1 MKNLVIFTISLFL
14 SSTYLTF
21 SQKLFLEFENSNR
34 ELFDNYKDLLYRI
47 DDSIKV
53 LKKNGFNLAE
63 VQEFNRVDSLN
74 YRVKI
79 KKNSQ
84 FEFIKLAAYE
94 GDFSESVSKIL
105 DKYLL
110 NDRKIPLDSLNEL
123 LINLSEFFS
132 SEGFPF
138 VEINITYSEVKDSK
152 TIEGSLKIISNE
164 PRKIDGYIVKGYEK
178 FPKKF
183 IDKFLGVKIGE
194 KLDIKKLK
202 NSTNYI
208 NSLQFVR
215 QNKEPEILFTKD
227 SSIVYLYLDKL
238 KQNNFD
244 GLLSLSR
251 SESARRISFDG
262 YLKLFLLN
270 SLNYGETIKVDYNS
284 LDEGLKILKTNFKV
298 PYFFNSDFSIES
310 YLNITQNDS
319 IFTNSNFSFKT
330 GLEKR
335 KFSNYLGL
343 KIENSTSGYSNNL
356 YQSFKSVQF
365 FYELNY
371 QLFNLD
377 VINGYKTFSISAK
390 FLIGHKKQ
398 LNDRFTKNNFDFNIF
413 KKTELFQRTSIFSNA
428 RYESLV
434 SQNIVNNEMIRFG
447 GAESIRGF
455 IDESIFANEYFLSRN
470 NVNVSLN
477 ENFSLL
483 GIIDYAYY
491 NNDILNIKK
500 NIYSLGF
507 GFDILNTNNLISL
520 NYTSG
525 SEFKQKFT
533 FKNARLSI
541 NFISFF

>member
-1 MKNLVIFTISLFL
+1 MKNLVIFAIFLFL
-14 SSTYLTF
+14 SSTYSIF
-21 SQKLFLEFENSNR
+21 SQKIFLEFENANR

-53 LKKNGFNLAE
+53 LKKNGFSLAE
-63 VQEFNRVDSLN
+63 VQEFNRIDSLN

-84 FEFIKLAAYE
+84 FEFIKLSPYK
-94 GDFSESVSKIL
+94 GDFLESVNKIL
-105 DKYLL
+105 DNYLL
-110 NDRKIPLDSLNEL
+110 KDRKIPMNSLNGL
-123 LINLSEFFS
+123 LLNLSDFFS
-132 SEGFPF
+132 SKGFPF
-138 VEINITYSEVKDSK
+138 VEININYTEIEDSK
-152 TIEGSLKIISNE
+152 TMVGSLEIISNE
-164 PRKIDGYIVKGYEK
+164 PRKIDGYVLKGYEK

-183 IDKFLGVKIGE
+183 IDKFLGVKIGD
-194 KLDIKKLK
+194 KLNIKKLK
-202 NSTNYI
+202 NSSNYI
-208 NSLQFVR
+208 NSLEFVR
-215 QNKEPEILFTKD
+215 QNREPEILFTKD
-227 SSIVYLYLDKL
+227 SSIVYFYIEKL

-244 GLLSLSR
+244 GLLTLS
-251 SESARRISFDG
+251 SGESDSRISLDG

-284 LDEGLKILKTNFKV
+284 VDEGLKILKTNFKV
-298 PYFFNSDFSIES
+298 PYVFNSDFSIES

-335 KFSNYLGL
+335 KFSNYLGIN
-343 KIENSTSGYSNNL
+343 IENSTSGYSNSL
-356 YQSFKSVQF
+356 YESFKSVQF

-371 QLFNLD
+371 QLFNFD
-377 VINGYKTFSISAK
+377 ENNGDKTFSISAK
-390 FLIGHKKQ
+390 FFIGHKKQ
-398 LNDRFTKNNFDFNIF
+398 LNNNFKKNNFDLNIF
-413 KKTELFQRTSIFSNA
+413 KKTELFQRTSLFSRI

-434 SQNIVNNEMIRFG
+434 SQNKVNNEMIRFG

-455 IDESIFANEYFLSRN
+455 IDESILANEYFLSRN

-477 ENFSLL
+477 KNFSIL
-483 GIIDYAYY
+483 GIIDYANY
-491 NNDILNIKK
+491 NNDVLNSKK
-500 NIYSLGF
+500 DIYSLGV
-507 GFDILNTNNLISL
+507 GFEILNESNLISL

-525 SEFKQKFT
+525 SDFKQKFT

>member
-1 MKNLVIFTISLFL
+1 MKNLVIFTIFLFL

-84 FEFIKLAAYE
+84 FEFIKLSPYK
-94 GDFSESVSKIL
+94 GDFLESVNKIL
-105 DKYLL
+105 DNYLL
-110 NDRKIPLDSLNEL
+110 KDRKIPMNSLNGL
-123 LINLSEFFS
+123 LINLSDFFS
-132 SEGFPF
+132 SKGFPF
-138 VEINITYSEVKDSK
+138 VEININYTEIEDSK
-152 TIEGSLKIISNE
+152 TMVGSLEIISNE
-164 PRKIDGYIVKGYEK
+164 PRKIDGYVLKGYEK

-183 IDKFLGVKIGE
+183 IDKFLGVKIGD
-194 KLDIKKLK
+194 KLNIKKLK
-202 NSTNYI
+202 NSSNYI
-208 NSLQFVR
+208 NSLKFVR
-215 QNKEPEILFTKD
+215 QNREPEILFTKD
-227 SSIVYLYLDKL
+227 SSIVYFYIEKL

-244 GLLSLSR
+244 GLLTLS
-251 SESARRISFDG
+251 SGESDSRISLDG

-284 LDEGLKILKTNFKV
+284 VDEGLKILKTNFKV
-298 PYFFNSDFSIES
+298 PYVFNSDFSIES

-335 KFSNYLGL
+335 KFSNYLGIN
-343 KIENSTSGYSNNL
+343 IENSTSGYSNSL
-356 YQSFKSVQF
+356 YESFKSVQF

-371 QLFNLD
+371 QLFNFD
-377 VINGYKTFSISAK
+377 ENNGDKTFSISAK
-390 FLIGHKKQ
+390 FFIGHKKQ
-398 LNDRFTKNNFDFNIF
+398 LNNNFKKNNFDLNIF
-413 KKTELFQRTSIFSNA
+413 KKTELLQRTSLFSRI

-434 SQNIVNNEMIRFG
+434 TQNKVNNEMIRFG

-455 IDESIFANEYFLSRN
+455 IDESILANEYFLSRN

-477 ENFSLL
+477 KNFSIL
-483 GIIDYAYY
+483 GIIDYANY
-491 NNDILNIKK
+491 NNDVLNSKK
-500 NIYSLGF
+500 DIYSLGV
-507 GFDILNTNNLISL
+507 GFEILNENNLISL

-525 SEFKQKFT
+525 SDFKQKFT

>member
-1 MKNLVIFTISLFL
+1 MKNLVIFTIFLFL

-21 SQKLFLEFENSNR
+21 SQKFFLEFENANR

-84 FEFIKLAAYE
+84 FEFIKLSPYE
-94 GDFSESVSKIL
+94 GDFLESVNKIL
-105 DKYLL
+105 DNYLL
-110 NDRKIPLDSLNEL
+110 EDRKIPMNSLNGL
-123 LINLSEFFS
+123 LINLSDFFS
-132 SEGFPF
+132 SKGFPF
-138 VEINITYSEVKDSK
+138 VEININYTEIEDSK
-152 TIEGSLKIISNE
+152 TMVGSLEIISNE
-164 PRKIDGYIVKGYEK
+164 PRKIDGYVLKGYEK

-183 IDKFLGVKIGE
+183 IDKFLGVKIGD

-202 NSTNYI
+202 NSSNYI
-208 NSLQFVR
+208 NSLKFVR
-215 QNKEPEILFTKD
+215 QNREPEILFTKD
-227 SSIVYLYLDKL
+227 SSIVYFYIEKL

-244 GLLSLSR
+244 GLLTLS
-251 SESARRISFDG
+251 SGESDSRISLDG

-284 LDEGLKILKTNFKV
+284 VDEGLKILKTNFKV
-298 PYFFNSDFSIES
+298 PYVFNSDFSIES

-335 KFSNYLGL
+335 KFSNYLGIN
-343 KIENSTSGYSNNL
+343 IENSTSGYSNSL
-356 YQSFKSVQF
+356 YESFKSVQF

-371 QLFNLD
+371 QLFNFD
-377 VINGYKTFSISAK
+377 ENNGDKIFSISAK
-390 FLIGHKKQ
+390 FFIGHKKQ
-398 LNDRFTKNNFDFNIF
+398 LNNNFKKNNFDLNIF
-413 KKTELFQRTSIFSNA
+413 KKTELFQRTSLFSRI

-434 SQNIVNNEMIRFG
+434 SQNKVNNEMIRFG

-455 IDESIFANEYFLSRN
+455 IDESILANEYFLSRN

-477 ENFSLL
+477 KNFSIL
-483 GIIDYAYY
+483 GIIDYANY
-491 NNDILNIKK
+491 NNDVLSSKK
-500 NIYSLGF
+500 DIYSLGV
-507 GFDILNTNNLISL
+507 GFEILNENNLISL

-525 SEFKQKFT
+525 SDFKQKFT

>member
-1 MKNLVIFTISLFL
+1 MKNLVIFTIFLFL

-21 SQKLFLEFENSNR
+21 SQKFFLEFENANR

-84 FEFIKLAAYE
+84 FEFIKLSPYK
-94 GDFSESVSKIL
+94 GDFLESVNKML
-105 DKYLL
+105 DNYLL
-110 NDRKIPLDSLNEL
+110 EDRKIPMNSLNGL
-123 LINLSEFFS
+123 FINLSDFFS
-132 SEGFPF
+132 SKGFPF
-138 VEINITYSEVKDSK
+138 VEININYTEIEDSK
-152 TIEGSLKIISNE
+152 TMVGSLEIISNE
-164 PRKIDGYIVKGYEK
+164 PRKIDGYVLKGYEK

-183 IDKFLGVKIGE
+183 IDKFLGVKIGD

-202 NSTNYI
+202 NSSNYI
-208 NSLQFVR
+208 NSLKFVR
-215 QNKEPEILFTKD
+215 QNREPEILFTKD
-227 SSIVYLYLDKL
+227 SSIVYLYLEKL

-244 GLLSLSR
+244 GLLSLS
-251 SESARRISFDG
+251 SGESDSRISLDG

-284 LDEGLKILKTNFKV
+284 VDEGLKILKTNFKV
-298 PYFFNSDFSIES
+298 PYIFNSDFSIES

-335 KFSNYLGL
+335 KFSNYLGIN
-343 KIENSTSGYSNNL
+343 IENSTSEYSNSL
-356 YQSFKSVQF
+356 YESFKSVQF

-371 QLFNLD
+371 QLFNFD
-377 VINGYKTFSISAK
+377 ENNGDKTFSISAK
-390 FLIGHKKQ
+390 FFIGHKKQ
-398 LNDRFTKNNFDFNIF
+398 LNNNFKKNNFDLNIF
-413 KKTELFQRTSIFSNA
+413 KKTELFHRTSLFSRI

-434 SQNIVNNEMIRFG
+434 SQNKVNNEMIRFG

-455 IDESIFANEYFLSRN
+455 IDESILANEYFLSRN

-477 ENFSLL
+477 KNFSIL
-483 GIIDYAYY
+483 GIIDYANY
-491 NNDILNIKK
+491 NNDVLNSKK
-500 NIYSLGF
+500 DIYSLGV
-507 GFDILNTNNLISL
+507 GFEILNENNLISL

-525 SEFKQKFT
+525 SDFKQKFT

>member
-1 MKNLVIFTISLFL
+1 MKNLVIFAIFLFL
-14 SSTYLTF
+14 SSTYSIF
-21 SQKLFLEFENSNR
+21 SQKIFLEFENANR

-53 LKKNGFNLAE
+53 LKKNGFALAE

-84 FEFIKLAAYE
+84 FEFIKLSPYK
-94 GDFSESVSKIL
+94 GDFLESINKIL
-105 DKYLL
+105 DNYLL
-110 NDRKIPLDSLNEL
+110 KDRKIPMNSLNGL
-123 LINLSEFFS
+123 LINLSDFFS
-132 SEGFPF
+132 SKGFPF
-138 VEINITYSEVKDSK
+138 VEININYTEIEDSK
-152 TIEGSLKIISNE
+152 TMVGSLEIISNE
-164 PRKIDGYIVKGYEK
+164 PRKIDGYVLKGYEK

-183 IDKFLGVKIGE
+183 IDKFLGVKIGD
-194 KLDIKKLK
+194 KLNIKKLK
-202 NSTNYI
+202 NSSNYI
-208 NSLQFVR
+208 NSLEFVR
-215 QNKEPEILFTKD
+215 QNREPEILFTKD
-227 SSIVYLYLDKL
+227 SSIVYFYIEKL

-244 GLLSLSR
+244 GLLTLS
-251 SESARRISFDG
+251 SGESDSRISLDG

-284 LDEGLKILKTNFKV
+284 VDEGLKILKTNFKV
-298 PYFFNSDFSIES
+298 PYVFNSDFSIES

-335 KFSNYLGL
+335 KFSNYLGIN
-343 KIENSTSGYSNNL
+343 IENSTSGYSNSL
-356 YQSFKSVQF
+356 YESFKSVQF

-371 QLFNLD
+371 QLFNFD
-377 VINGYKTFSISAK
+377 ENNGDKTFSISAK
-390 FLIGHKKQ
+390 FFIGHKKQ
-398 LNDRFTKNNFDFNIF
+398 LNNNFKKNNFDLNIF
-413 KKTELFQRTSIFSNA
+413 KKTELFQRTSLFSRI

-434 SQNIVNNEMIRFG
+434 SQNKVNNEMIRFG

-455 IDESIFANEYFLSRN
+455 IDESILANEYFLSRN

-477 ENFSLL
+477 KNFSIL
-483 GIIDYAYY
+483 GIIDYANY
-491 NNDILNIKK
+491 NNDVLNSKK
-500 NIYSLGF
+500 DIYSLGV
-507 GFDILNTNNLISL
+507 GFEILNENNLISL

-525 SEFKQKFT
+525 SDFKQKFT

>member
-1 MKNLVIFTISLFL
+1 MKNLVIFTIFLFL

-21 SQKLFLEFENSNR
+21 SQKIFLEFENSNR

-53 LKKNGFNLAE
+53 LKKNGFALAE

-84 FEFIKLAAYE
+84 FEFIKLSPYK
-94 GDFSESVSKIL
+94 GDFLESVNKIL
-105 DKYLL
+105 DNYLL
-110 NDRKIPLDSLNEL
+110 EDRKIPMNSLNGL
-123 LINLSEFFS
+123 LINLSDFFS
-132 SEGFPF
+132 SKGFPF
-138 VEINITYSEVKDSK
+138 VEININYTEIEDSK
-152 TIEGSLKIISNE
+152 TMVGSLEIISNE
-164 PRKIDGYIVKGYEK
+164 PRKIDGYVLKGYEK

-183 IDKFLGVKIGE
+183 IDKFLGVKIGD
-194 KLDIKKLK
+194 KLNIKKLK
-202 NSTNYI
+202 NSSNYI
-208 NSLQFVR
+208 NSLKFVR
-215 QNKEPEILFTKD
+215 QNREPEILFTKD
-227 SSIVYLYLDKL
+227 SSIVYLYFEKL

-244 GLLSLSR
+244 GLLTLS
-251 SESARRISFDG
+251 SGESDSRISLDG

-284 LDEGLKILKTNFKV
+284 VDEGLKILKTNFKV
-298 PYFFNSDFSIES
+298 PYIFNSDFSIES

-335 KFSNYLGL
+335 KFSNYLGIN
-343 KIENSTSGYSNNL
+343 IENSTSGYSNSL
-356 YQSFKSVQF
+356 YESFKSVQF

-371 QLFNLD
+371 QLFNFD
-377 VINGYKTFSISAK
+377 QNNGDKIFSISAK
-390 FLIGHKKQ
+390 FFIGHKKQ
-398 LNDRFTKNNFDFNIF
+398 LNNNFKKNNFDLNIF
-413 KKTELFQRTSIFSNA
+413 KKTELFQRTSLFSRI

-434 SQNIVNNEMIRFG
+434 SQNKVNNEMIRFG

-455 IDESIFANEYFLSRN
+455 IDESILANEYFLSRN

-477 ENFSLL
+477 KNFSIL
-483 GIIDYAYY
+483 GIIDYANY
-491 NNDILNIKK
+491 NNDVLNSKK
-500 NIYSLGF
+500 DIYSLGV
-507 GFDILNTNNLISL
+507 GFEILNENNLISL

-525 SEFKQKFT
+525 SDFKQKFT

>member
-1 MKNLVIFTISLFL
+1 MKNLVIFTIFLFL

-21 SQKLFLEFENSNR
+21 SQKIFLEFENANR

-53 LKKNGFNLAE
+53 LKKNGFALAK

-74 YRVKI
+74 YKVKI

-84 FEFIKLAAYE
+84 FEFIKLSPYE
-94 GDFSESVSKIL
+94 GDFLESVNKIL
-105 DKYLL
+105 GNYLL
-110 NDRKIPLDSLNEL
+110 EDRKLPMNSLNGL
-123 LINLSEFFS
+123 LINLSDFIS
-132 SEGFPF
+132 TKGFPF
-138 VEINITYSEVKDSK
+138 VEINITYSEIEDSK
-152 TIEGSLKIISNE
+152 TIEGSLEIIANE
-164 PRKIDGYIVKGYEK
+164 PRKIDGYVLKGYEQ

-183 IDKFLGVKIGE
+183 IDKFLEVKIGD
-194 KLDIKKLK
+194 KLNIKKLK
-202 NSTNYI
+202 NSSNYI
-208 NSLQFVR
+208 NSLKFVR
-215 QNKEPEILFTKD
+215 QNREPEILFTKD
-227 SSIVYLYLDKL
+227 SSIVYFYIEKL

-244 GLLSLSR
+244 GLLTLS
-251 SESARRISFDG
+251 SGESDSRISLDG

-284 LDEGLKILKTNFKV
+284 LNERLKILKTNFKV
-298 PYFFNSDFSIES
+298 PYIFNSDFSIES

-335 KFSNYLGL
+335 KFSNYLGIN
-343 KIENSTSGYSNNL
+343 IENSTSGYSNSL
-356 YQSFKSVQF
+356 YESFKSVQF

-371 QLFNLD
+371 QLFNFD
-377 VINGYKTFSISAK
+377 ENNGDKTFSISAK
-390 FLIGHKKQ
+390 FFIGHKKQ
-398 LNDRFTKNNFDFNIF
+398 SNNNFKKNNFDLNIF
-413 KKTELFQRTSIFSNA
+413 KKTELFQRTSFFSRI

-434 SQNIVNNEMIRFG
+434 SQNKVNNEMIRFG

-455 IDESIFANEYFLSRN
+455 IDESILANEYFLFRN
-470 NVNVSLN
+470 NVNVLLN
-477 ENFSLL
+477 ENFSIL
-483 GIIDYAYY
+483 GIIDYANY
-491 NNDILNIKK
+491 NNDVLSIQKD
-500 NIYSLGF
+500 IYSLGV
-507 GFDILNTNNLISL
+507 GFEILNENNLISL

-525 SEFKQKFT
+525 SDFKQKFT

>member
-1 MKNLVIFTISLFL
+1 MKNLVIFTIFLFL

-21 SQKLFLEFENSNR
+21 SQKIFLEFENSNR
-34 ELFDNYKDLLYRI
+34 ELFDNYKDLLFRI

-53 LKKNGFNLAE
+53 LKKNGFSLAE
-63 VQEFNRVDSLN
+63 VQEFNRIDSLN

-84 FEFIKLAAYE
+84 FEFIKLSPYK
-94 GDFSESVSKIL
+94 GDFLESVNKIL
-105 DKYLL
+105 DNYLL
-110 NDRKIPLDSLNEL
+110 EDRKIPMNSLNGL
-123 LINLSEFFS
+123 LINLSDFFS
-132 SEGFPF
+132 SKGFPF
-138 VEINITYSEVKDSK
+138 VEININYTEIEDSK
-152 TIEGSLKIISNE
+152 TMVGSLEIISNE
-164 PRKIDGYIVKGYEK
+164 PRKIDGYVLKGYEK

-183 IDKFLGVKIGE
+183 IDKFLGVKIGD

-202 NSTNYI
+202 NSSNYI
-208 NSLQFVR
+208 NSLKFVR
-215 QNKEPEILFTKD
+215 QNREPEILFTKD
-227 SSIVYLYLDKL
+227 SSIVYFYFEKL

-244 GLLSLSR
+244 GLLSLS
-251 SESARRISFDG
+251 SGESDSRISLDG

-284 LDEGLKILKTNFKV
+284 VDEGLKILKTNFKV
-298 PYFFNSDFSIES
+298 PYVFNSDFSIES

-335 KFSNYLGL
+335 KFSNYLGIN
-343 KIENSTSGYSNNL
+343 IENSTSGYSNSL
-356 YQSFKSVQF
+356 YESFKSVQF

-371 QLFNLD
+371 QLFNFD
-377 VINGYKTFSISAK
+377 ENNGDKTFSISAK
-390 FLIGHKKQ
+390 FFIGHKKQ
-398 LNDRFTKNNFDFNIF
+398 LNNNFKKNNFDLNIF
-413 KKTELFQRTSIFSNA
+413 KKTELFQRTSLFSRI

-434 SQNIVNNEMIRFG
+434 SQNKVNNEMIRFG

-455 IDESIFANEYFLSRN
+455 IDESILANEYFLSRN

-477 ENFSLL
+477 KNFSIL
-483 GIIDYAYY
+483 GIIDYANY
-491 NNDILNIKK
+491 NNDVLNSKK
-500 NIYSLGF
+500 DIYSLGV
-507 GFDILNTNNLISL
+507 GFEILNENNLISL

-525 SEFKQKFT
+525 SDFKQKFT

>member
-1 MKNLVIFTISLFL
+1 MKNLVIFTIFLFL

-21 SQKLFLEFENSNR
+21 SQKIFLEFENANR

-53 LKKNGFNLAE
+53 LKKNGFSLAE
-63 VQEFNRVDSLN
+63 VQEFNRIDSLN

-84 FEFIKLAAYE
+84 FEFIKLSPYK
-94 GDFSESVSKIL
+94 GDFLESVNKIL
-105 DKYLL
+105 DNYLL
-110 NDRKIPLDSLNEL
+110 KDRKIPMNSLNGL
-123 LINLSEFFS
+123 LINLSDFFS

-138 VEINITYSEVKDSK
+138 VEININYTEIEDSK
-152 TIEGSLKIISNE
+152 TMVGSLEIISNE
-164 PRKIDGYIVKGYEK
+164 PRKIDGYVLKGYEK

-183 IDKFLGVKIGE
+183 IDKFLGVKIGD
-194 KLDIKKLK
+194 KLNIKKLK
-202 NSTNYI
+202 NSSNYI
-208 NSLQFVR
+208 NSLKFVR
-215 QNKEPEILFTKD
+215 QNREPEILFTKD
-227 SSIVYLYLDKL
+227 SSIVYFYLEKL

-244 GLLSLSR
+244 GLLTLS
-251 SESARRISFDG
+251 SGESDSRISLDG

-284 LDEGLKILKTNFKV
+284 VDEGLKILKTNFKV
-298 PYFFNSDFSIES
+298 PYIFNSDFSIES

-335 KFSNYLGL
+335 KFSNYLGIN
-343 KIENSTSGYSNNL
+343 IENSTSGYSDSL
-356 YQSFKSVQF
+356 YESFKSVQF

-371 QLFNLD
+371 QLFNFD
-377 VINGYKTFSISAK
+377 QNNGDKIFSISAK
-390 FLIGHKKQ
+390 FFIGHKKQ
-398 LNDRFTKNNFDFNIF
+398 SNNNFKKNNFDLNIF
-413 KKTELFQRTSIFSNA
+413 KKTELFQRTSFFSRI

-434 SQNIVNNEMIRFG
+434 SQNKVNNEMIRFG

-455 IDESIFANEYFLSRN
+455 IDESILANEYFLFRN
-470 NVNVSLN
+470 NVNVLLN
-477 ENFSLL
+477 ENFSIL
-483 GIIDYAYY
+483 GIIDYANY
-491 NNDILNIKK
+491 NNDVLSIQKD
-500 NIYSLGF
+500 IYSLGV
-507 GFDILNTNNLISL
+507 GFEILNENNLISL

-525 SEFKQKFT
+525 SDFKQKFT